1 MTSDFPCQIDF
12 ETTAIEAR
20 PAYPPKPIGVS
31 IKEWGLPAEY
41 LAWGHKSGNNTTKAK
56 AKARLATLVTK
67 YCGKSGAPGLC
78 MHHGKFDSEV
88 MEVHLGIPIPAWEF
102 MHDTTFVLFIHDPNL
117 KNIGLKP
124 AAEEILG
131 WPADE
136 KDAVADWA
144 IANQPV
150 PGIRLSRGPKSEFY
164 FMKFLEWVPG
174 DIVGPYANGDT
185 ERTEAIFAKLY
196 PLIVQRGMLEAY
208 NRERR
213 LMPVLLAMEKRGVR
227 VDLPKLRADVADY
240 QAVQHKIDQWLCEK
254 LNKSRFFNLD
264 SEEFV
269 DALVGAGFAD
279 KEKMG
284 ITSTGKTAT
293 NKLAIASG
301 VTNKQMAAVL
311 QYRAQ
316 LHTAMATFME
326 PWLKM
331 AEASGGFIYSN
342 WNQVR
347 GEGRGARTGRLSSS
361 PNFQNIPKTF
371 KPLFSHE
378 KKGLPVAPM
387 RSLRALPLC
396 RAYIIPYQDDHVLID
411 RDYNQNELRIMAHY
425 EDGGL
430 LEKYKADIWLD
441 IHDAIR
447 EDLKHS
453 FDMDV
458 HRDGV
463 KTVNFGIIYGMGVG
477 ELARRLGTTVE
488 EAKAL
493 KKAILSLYPGIDD
506 LYKTMRQLSREE
518 KPLITLGGREN
529 YCEPP
534 TRDKATGKMIEWS
547 YKMINTLVQGSAGD
561 AMKEGMIRYADA
573 APRGHFMLIQ
583 VHDQVLASVPR
594 IELVRGHRV
603 LRETLESVELDVP
616 LLSEGK
622 FSNENWA
629 VLKPYDKR
637 GVIVAQDLPQQKGI

>member
-56 AKARLATLVTK
+56 AKARLTALVTK
-67 YCGKSGAPGLC
+67 YCGKPGAPGVC

-240 QAVQHKIDQWLCEK
+240 QAVQHKIDQWICTK
-254 LNKSRFFNLD
+254 LSLSRFYNLD
-264 SEEFV
+264 SEGFV
-269 DALVGAGFAD
+269 QTLIERGLAD
-279 KEKMG
+279 QEAMG
-284 ITSTGKTAT
+284 ITESGKIAT
-293 NKLAIASG
+293 NKQAIAAG
-301 VTNKQMAAVL
+301 VKDKQMAAVL

-316 LHTAMATFME
+316 LHTCLATFME
-326 PWLKM
+326 NWLRM
-331 AEASGGFIYSN
+331 AEASGGYIYST

-361 PNFQNIPKTF
+361 PNFQNLPKIF

-378 KKGLPVAPM
+378 KKGLPPAPI
-387 RSLRALPLC
+387 RGLRPLPLC
-396 RAYIIPYQDDHVLID
+396 RSYIIPYQDEHVLID
-411 RDYNQNELRIMAHY
+411 SDFSQQEIRILAHFG
-425 EDGGL
+425 DGAL
-430 LEKYKADIWLD
+430 LERYRANPWIDA
-441 IHDAIR
+441 HDAVR
-447 EDLKHS
+447 DDLKHVLNLDIS
-453 FDMDV
+453 
-458 HRDGV
+458 RDAV
-463 KTVNFGIIYGMGVG
+463 KTINFGILYGMGVG
-477 ELARRLGTTVE
+477 SLAERLKITVA
-488 EAKAL
+488 EAKSQKAAVL
-493 KKAILSLYPGIDD
+493 KLYPEVDD
-506 LYKTMRQLSREE
+506 LYKTMRALAKENS
-518 KPLITLGGREN
+518 PLITWGGREA

-534 TRDKATGKMIEWS
+534 SRDKKTGKELKWDFRMV
-547 YKMINTLVQGSAGD
+547 NTLIQGSAAD
-561 AMKEGMIRYADA
+561 ATKEALIRYAGA
-573 APRGHFMLIQ
+573 LPKGHVILLT
-583 VHDQVLASVPR
+583 VHDEILSSVPR
-594 IELVRGHRV
+594 SELKKG
-603 LRETLESVELDVP
+603 LEAMRQGMESLEFDVP
-616 LLSEGK
+616 MLSESK
-622 FSNENWA
+622 WSPTSWA
-629 VLKPYDKR
+629 ALQPYSKR
-637 GVIVAQDLPQQKGI
+637 GALVSHEAA